1 MDTTSWFFMAKDCW
15 RSNFSEHSSI
25 SRWRTLPS
33 GPESA
38 GAGRDTSGPAP
49 PSLTEFLNSQ
59 LQNQFETENAEDTQ
73 SSPVQAQSENK
84 TTIRG
89 SPTSGG
95 LAAVSTQNLETKTSS
110 SSDLS
115 SSTKTNPNPIKSESG
130 TRETTSTATTTLL
143 PLEVVQ
149 TTPESG
155 ATQST
160 TTLATE
166 KTTRA
171 KLSPADY
178 LKLCFVSQIGCDFDF
193 SQNEVDNST
202 AATTT
207 TTSTTTA
214 AERTVPSVPSE
225 ISAERR
231 EELRQRVQACFLT
244 GICEDGDSL
253 PEVEEEKV
261 EVVEERTERPRLI
274 TTPDYASDIQRVQ
287 ERARACFFRGEC

>member
-1 MDTTSWFFMAKDCW
+1 MATFLNIPRYRGGELC
-15 RSNFSEHSSI
+15 
-25 SRWRTLPS
+25 S

-38 GAGRDTSGPAP
+38 GAGRDTSGPAQ

-207 TTSTTTA
+207 TTSTTTPA
-214 AERTVPSVPSE
+214 AEITVAVPSE